1 MIMVKIKR
9 VYKDVEYEIELDF
22 DTLDMVK
29 DVGPIIKSVEEFI
42 DKMLEVKE

>member
-1 MIMVKIKR
+1 MVKIKR

>member
-9 VYKDVEYEIELDF
+9 VYKDVEYEIEMDF

>member
-9 VYKDVEYEIELDF
+9 LYRGIEYEIELDF
-22 DTLDMVK
+22 DTLDVVK
-29 DVGPIIKSVEEFI
+29 DVGPVVKSVEEFI